1 MMNEKA
7 MYALSYGLFV
17 LTSRQGDRDGG
28 CIINTVM
35 QVTEK
40 PNRVVAAVNKSGCTH
55 ELILSAG
62 AFDVSVIAEDAGF
75 DLFQRFGFQSSRDVD
90 KFSGFQ
96 DSVRRGGNGLLYV
109 TRGVNAW
116 LACRVVSTTDLGSH
130 TLFLAD
136 VTDGG
141 VISAVPSATY
151 AYYHAHIKPKPA
163 ARPASGKGKTRWVC
177 KVCGY
182 IYEGETLPEDYIC
195 PICKHPASDFE
206 RLEE

>member
-40 PNRVVAAVNKSGCTH
+40 PNRVVVAVNKSNYTH

-75 DLFQRFGFQSSRDVD
+75 DLFQRFGFQSGRDVD

-116 LACRVVSTTDLGSH
+116 LACRVVSATDLGSH

-141 VISAVPSATY
+141 VISAAPSATY

-163 ARPASGKGKTRWVC
+163 AQPASGKGTTRWVC